1 MLDTSAPSQSNIVN
15 VENLSNPA
23 YYINRELS
31 WIRFNARVLEE
42 ALDLWQPLLERV
54 KFLAICGSNLDEF
67 FMTRVAKMIKKI
79 KAGSEAKSVDG
90 MTFMEM
96 LIAARNEIIPLIKKH
111 SECWKNELIPA
122 LAKEKINIQSFNELK
137 LFEKEALRDF
147 LRNSV
152 FPTIRVPKSGFGSVS
167 VENLHLTL
175 YISGFENKA
184 KDFCIIL
191 DVPSEKFGRFVRV
204 PKKSQKASDP
214 EVDFVALEDLM
225 INNIDLLFPTEEKLV
240 AYPFRLTRN
249 GEIEIIMDESSDFI
263 KSVQRSLTSR
273 RIGFPTRIEFDKKTP
288 PSIRE
293 IIAKKIGLPEYLL
306 YEFEGPLGLVD
317 LWQLLKLDRSDLK
330 DKTFQPCISSKLS
343 SMSSLFDAI
352 SKQDFVLYHPYD
364 SFEVIVDLLK
374 EAGQDKYVSEICIT
388 MYRMDHDSPIVE
400 ALIQAA
406 KRGKKVTAVVELK
419 AKFDEENNILLVS
432 KLKQGGIN
440 AVYNFP
446 NFKVH
451 AKLCLIVRKEENKIT
466 RYSHIGSGNYN
477 AVTAKI
483 YADLGY
489 LTANPEVGLE
499 LDELFNVI
507 INGLQEKETK
517 RLLIAPKTLKK
528 EILRR
533 IDREINLHQKT
544 GDGYMAFKLNN
555 LEETDIIKALYRA
568 SMAGIKIDLNVRG
581 LCCLRPEIKGVSD
594 NITVISI
601 VGRFLEHARI
611 YYFKGEEEDEV
622 LVGSSDMMF
631 RNLNERIEVLLSVP
645 DPQLRQRILKDM
657 LEIHLKDNVK
667 ARKLLPDGSYERVA
681 VKRGQ
686 EPINSQVWLIQN
698 RGIWNEHSN

>member
-686 EPINSQVWLIQN
+686 EPINSQAWLIQN